1 MTFCQKHHPFEVD
14 EEDFEEMDPSNDRN
28 HSPDLDPSAEH
39 WNPHHQVPVNLN
51 LRSTVN
57 PYLEQYLPN
66 PARPD
71 RNSINN
77 KRTPGTYSC
86 SRKHLHSSHNGYNG
100 RRNNGNSDNQR
111 DIHPRC
117 RNRVLEVDPSF
128 FLTHHFSR

>member
-1 MTFCQKHHPFEVD
+1 MKRWTQAMIVTI
-14 EEDFEEMDPSNDRN
+14 R
-28 HSPDLDPSAEH
+28 LTYPSAEH

-100 RRNNGNSDNQR
+100 RPTETQITNAIYTLGAG
-111 DIHPRC
+111 I
-117 RNRVLEVDPSF
+117 EF
-128 FLTHHFSR
+128 